1 MHDAVL
7 VLVETFDKLLW
18 KKPDMFKM
26 NAKRTLSNGNSSMS
40 GISSS
45 QILGLDC
52 NNGRTSGNQWE
63 HGEKISRFL
72 RKVKTHDCLQFY
84 F

>member
-7 VLVETFDKLLW
+7 VLVETFDKILW
-18 KKPDMFKM
+18 KKPDMFKA
-26 NAKRTLSNGNSSMS
+26 NVKRTLSNGNSSMS
-40 GISSS
+40 GTSSS
-45 QILGLDC
+45 QIFGLDC
-52 NNGRTSGNQWE
+52 NSGRTSGNQWE

-72 RKVKTHDCLQFY
+72 RKVKTHDYLQFN